1 MSLYGKTDSAA
12 NLAKAGRGVA
22 ASSQAKTIVFV
33 DNKEA
38 ALAENKARGINAP
51 GWWSYFTYTDGEGN
65 VRHKAEMLVT
75 IAGPDTNA
83 NETQSDD
90 AIAADRTMVV
100 ANSPQDVTVAAGQPA
115 QFVVAAAT
123 EPDSVA
129 VSFHWEVSTDGG
141 ANWTSLNSG
150 QATGGGGTTYG
161 STLGSTLD
169 INNTGLGMDG
179 YQYRCALTAAG
190 VSATTFSDAAT
201 LTVE

>member
-75 IAGPDTNA
+75 IADPELN
-83 NETQSDD
+83 
-90 AIAADRTMVV
+90 MV
-100 ANSPQDVTVAAGQPA
+100 ACL
-115 QFVVAAAT
+115 T
-123 EPDSVA
+123 EIMGECK
-129 VSFHWEVSTDGG
+129 FK
-141 ANWTSLNSG
+141 
-150 QATGGGGTTYG
+150 
-161 STLGSTLD
+161 
-169 INNTGLGMDG
+169 
-179 YQYRCALTAAG
+179 
-190 VSATTFSDAAT
+190 
-201 LTVE
+201 

>member
-12 NLAKAGRGVA
+12 NLTKAGRGVA

-75 IAGPDTNA
+75 IADPELNSA
-83 NETQSDD
+83 ESQSDD

-100 ANSPQDVTVAAGQPA
+100 ASPPQDLTVTAGQAA

-123 EPDSVA
+123 EPDSVT
-129 VSFHWEVSTDGG
+129 VSFHWQVSTDGG

-150 QATGGGGTTYG
+150 QATGGGGSTYG
-161 STLGSTLD
+161 STLGSTLT
-169 INNTGLGMDG
+169 INSTGAGMDG